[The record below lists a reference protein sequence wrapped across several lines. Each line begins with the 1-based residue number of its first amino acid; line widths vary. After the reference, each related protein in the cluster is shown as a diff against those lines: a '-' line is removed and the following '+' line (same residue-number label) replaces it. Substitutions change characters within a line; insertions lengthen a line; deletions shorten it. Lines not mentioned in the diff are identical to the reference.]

1 MNHHYTGLLG
11 GIGFFNLLIASC
23 LLVGGILVL
32 KMKPKTPAF
41 LTTVFA
47 CAILFEIAACVA
59 GTFVQM
65 KVGAVLSET
74 MPRMM
79 TSAVPKGGQG
89 ADEAAAMATVFT
101 KVAYFAGVAITI
113 GWALAKM
120 IFYGFSISYL
130 RRPKIRRLFGES
142 PTDQM

>member
-1 MNHHYTGLLG
+1 M
-11 GIGFFNLLIASC
+11 
-23 LLVGGILVL
+23 LVL

-65 KVGAVLSET
+65 KVGAVLSKT

-130 RRPKIRRLFGES
+130 HGRRSAGCLEKAPTTRCDARLGPIQKPENE
-142 PTDQM
+142 